1 MDIFIIF
8 LYCWLFQ
15 KYFSCPGFGNITHIC
30 CKVEKDSKRKD
41 INLFDAKDIYTTLG
55 HCAKLLILY
64 KVCNTHHSEKCVQ
77 IKSFN
82 MS

>member
-1 MDIFIIF
+1 MFITFYNVDCFKRIF
-8 LYCWLFQ
+8 LVQ
-15 KYFSCPGFGNITHIC
+15 VFGNITNIC

-41 INLFDAKDIYTTLG
+41 INLFDVKDIYTTLG

-64 KVCNTHHSEKCVQ
+64 KVCNAHHSEKCVQ

-82 MS
+82 MK